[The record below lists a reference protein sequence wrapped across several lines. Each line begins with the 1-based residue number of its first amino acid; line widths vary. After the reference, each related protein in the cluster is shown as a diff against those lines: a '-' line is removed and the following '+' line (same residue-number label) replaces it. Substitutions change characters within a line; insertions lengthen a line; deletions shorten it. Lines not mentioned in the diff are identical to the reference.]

1 MLFIFMFSTSVIIP
15 SRLRDNDAMNRTQH
29 LVNVATFCLS
39 CCTDPLLVYFFF
51 FLLLFFA
58 AFLAAFFASASAIS
72 AKIFWVSS
80 SASTSVVK

>member
-1 MLFIFMFSTSVIIP
+1 MFCTSVIIT
-15 SRLRDNDAMNRTQH
+15 SRLRDNNDAMNRTQH
-29 LVNVATFCLS
+29 LVNVETFCLS
-39 CCTDPLLVYFFF
+39 CCTDPPLLVYFFF